1 MNQAHFELKAAVLER
16 LRDQLDA
23 IVDAAWTAYK
33 ADWKLSGGLDEWEVR
48 YDGIRVKAVDWRD
61 NDESWHTIPTAYFYG
76 TPAERAEQT
85 ASAKAKIAVLNAA
98 QVEKLRRNKVA
109 QLEAQLRELRG
120 E

>member
-1 MNQAHFELKAAVLER
+1 MNQSHFKRKAAILER

-23 IVDAAWTAYK
+23 IVDDAWKSYK
-33 ADWKLSGGLDEWEVR
+33 ADWKLYGGRNEWEVR
-48 YDGIRVKAVDWRD
+48 HDGIRIKAVWRD

-85 ASAKAKIAVLNAA
+85 ALAKAKIAVLNAA
-98 QVEKLRRNKVA
+98 QAEKLRRNKVA